1 MNKNS
6 TKILLVDDDEAHTV
20 LIKRSLKK
28 SGIENEISSF
38 INGQQVLDFVFSEQ
52 QQISNIIIILDI
64 NLPGI
69 SGVEVLR
76 KLRLSRRTREL
87 SVIMLTTTDEPKE
100 MEACHKLGCNAY
112 FVKPIEHFEFVKKM
126 AELAEFLKQ
135 S

>member
-52 QQISNIIIILDI
+52 QPISNIIILDI

-76 KLRLSRRTREL
+76 KLRLSRKTREL
-87 SVIMLTTTDEPKE
+87 PVIMLTTTDEPRE
-100 MEACHKLGCNAY
+100 MERCHKLGCNAY